1 MSNVFIIVSPSN
13 NYIHASVRPGDLTFY
28 PQSSNQKI
36 LLGTSNATTSLPTIV
51 IQGSNVGIGKSNPTT
66 TLDIF
71 DGFQVISSGETT
83 LRVAP
88 TNTSFV
94 ESASFLSPNLTSNIV
109 GNYTGITLQKDF
121 TSNYNGWLLAH
132 VHQGE
137 MTSSNYFG
145 FSPNGFGFNMAL
157 LGSSNIGINTT
168 SPLYLLDVN
177 GQCRVNTHAPIA
189 PNRPFIRGCFNPGN
203 AAGNITLLSFYA
215 QGGMTVTSSSRLVAP
230 VSGLYSFGFQTIMAT
245 TTVGRADIYIILN
258 GSSYILNT
266 LNEDNGSGYHFRNAS
281 FTMNLNANDYIVFN
295 LNTNNIYGGQAAGT
309 YEPWRTFWFYLV
321 G

>member
-1 MSNVFIIVSPSN
+1 MSNAYIIISPSN
-13 NYIHASVRPGDLTFY
+13 NYIHASVIPGDLSFY

-36 LLGTSNATTSLPTIV
+36 LLGASNQSTVLPSIV

-71 DGFQVISSGETT
+71 ERFQVVSAGETS
-83 LRVAP
+83 LRIAP

-94 ESASFLSPNLTSNIV
+94 QGASFLSPNLGSNIT
-109 GNYTGITLQKDF
+109 GNYAGITLQKDF

-137 MTSSNYFG
+137 TAASNYFG
-145 FSPNGFGFNMAL
+145 FSPNGFGFTMAL

-168 SPLYLLDVN
+168 SPTFLLDVN
-177 GQCRVNTHAPIA
+177 GQCRVSTHAPIA

-203 AAGNITLLSFYA
+203 STGNITLLSFYA
-215 QGGMTVTSSSRLVAP
+215 QGGMTITSSSRLVAP
-230 VSGLYSFGFQTIMAT
+230 VSGLYNVGFQSILGT
-245 TTVGRADIYIILN
+245 TTAGRADIYVLLN
-258 GSSYILNT
+258 GTTYIQNT
-266 LNEDNGSGYHFRNAS
+266 LNEDNGSGFHYRNAS
-281 FTMNLNANDYIVFN
+281 LAINLNANDYIVFY
-295 LNTNNIYGGQAAGT
+295 LNANTIYGGYPAGT